1 MQSESEVPA
10 GRPGGDPPE
19 LDSEVTVLAA
29 SAAAQAGMRLGA
41 RIFPLKRW
49 MSRRRGIVGA
59 EVAVT
64 ASLLDQLPT
73 SPTIVVVVSPGVAP
87 PSVVDQL
94 WPAVR
99 GMLDLDGRDDRAIT
113 VGVACP
119 APVTPGSAGGLSM
132 YNQHVDALPEALVEA
147 IAAGRRCG
155 LTTPS
160 GNCVLLLQRF
170 VPPTA
175 SGVVHVSPDRRVPV
189 EIDGR
194 WGLTEDKSAAD
205 TFVVPSDGTVRQSLA
220 WKPTASLSAAG
231 GTHTVPLPTSW
242 RNRYS
247 INRSTVRQLAAMSR
261 NAAVAVGHSLSLDV
275 ALEARG
281 PVVLRCRPSLASP

>member
-1 MQSESEVPA
+1 MQSELELPA
-10 GRPGGDPPE
+10 ERSGGAPPE
-19 LDSEVTVLAA
+19 LDSEVTVLAT
-29 SAAAQAGMRLGA
+29 AQAGMRLGA

-49 MSRRRGIVGA
+49 MARRRGMVGA

-73 SPTIVVVVSPGVAP
+73 SPAIVVVVSPGVGP
-87 PSVVDQL
+87 ESVVDQL
-94 WPAVR
+94 RPAVR
-99 GMLDLDGRDDRAIT
+99 GMLGLDGRDDRTVT

-155 LTTPS
+155 LTTPN

-175 SGVVHVSPDRRVPV
+175 SGVVHVSPDRSVPV
-189 EIDGR
+189 LIDGR
-194 WGLTEDKSAAD
+194 WGLTEDRSAAD
-205 TFVVPSDGTVRQSLA
+205 TFEVPADGTVRRSLA
-220 WKPTASLSAAG
+220 WKPTASLSAGG

-247 INRSTVRQLAAMSR
+247 MNRSTVRQLAALSR
-261 NAAVAVGHSLSLDV
+261 NAAVAVGHSLSLDI
-275 ALEARG
+275 ALEGRG
-281 PVVLRCRPSLASP
+281 PVVLRCRPSTG

>member
-29 SAAAQAGMRLGA
+29 PAMAHAGMRLGA

-49 MSRRRGIVGA
+49 MAQRRAVVGA

-73 SPTIVVVVSPGVAP
+73 SPSIVAVVARGIAP
-87 PSVVDQL
+87 ESIVDQL

-99 GMLDLDGRDDRAIT
+99 GMLGLDGREDRSVT

-155 LTTPS
+155 LTTPN
-160 GNCVLLLQRF
+160 GNCVLLLRRF
-170 VPPTA
+170 VPATA
-175 SGVVHVSPDRRVPV
+175 SGVVHVSPDRAVPV
-189 EIDGR
+189 LIDGR
-194 WGLTEDKSAAD
+194 WGLTEDRSAAD
-205 TFVVPSDGTVRQSLA
+205 TFEVLANGTVRQSLA

-247 INRSTVRQLAAMSR
+247 LNRSTVRQLAAMSR
-261 NAAVAVGHSLSLDV
+261 DAAVTVGHSLSLDIT
-275 ALEARG
+275 LEGRG
-281 PVVLRCRPSLASP
+281 PVVLRCRPSRSSL